1 MKSIVQSNV
10 EARVKKE
17 AEKHTIMDTYGPL
30 VGWMKV
36 LADWLLAPAGAI
48 LDGLVL
54 FGIFFLSLKNVPLAA
69 GLAGIAAIAIQ
80 FLYGKPAAVAASTA
94 FSGRYDNNP
103 GEQRLMW
110 AMSFITVLGLG
121 ASLLLS
127 FQSGKLVEAVAER
140 IYTHEPDTA
149 INARF
154 DRLLESLQG
163 QYKEDREAIES
174 QVSALQAD
182 KVMYQGQ
189 WSVRERSSRQASKL
203 ATGLATLREQLAT
216 DMQQLATERQH
227 ALQQLATRNAG
238 TAGAFAARVAG
249 GGATLKG
256 INIGFNVVRLAIILI
271 FIYFVVVASEQS
283 GEQHVLATRVGN
295 TATEAETAYQPSR
308 PAELPA
314 QPARAVVKPFGGMLP
329 NMATESATQ
338 QEQPATQQAT
348 RVGNT
353 ATQQGQPAQ
362 VVIVQGRPVMA
373 WKYSSKPETANLT
386 LAEVKKYLGI
396 LGKRKATKNNLAQ
409 VAELNR
415 MKAELEKASA

>member
-10 EARVKKE
+10 EARVRQE

-36 LADWLLAPAGAI
+36 LADWLLAPAGAV

-69 GLAGIAAIAIQ
+69 VLAGIAAVAIQ

-94 FSGRYDNNP
+94 FSGRYDNP

-121 ASLLLS
+121 ASLILS

-140 IYTHEPDTA
+140 IYTQEPDTA

-154 DRLLESLQG
+154 DRLLDDVRK
-163 QYKEDREAIES
+163 QYRDDREAIES

-203 ATGLATLREQLAT
+203 ATGLATLRQQLAT
-216 DMQQLATERQH
+216 QEQQLATERQH
-227 ALQQLATRNAG
+227 ALQQLETRNAG
-238 TAGAFAARVAG
+238 TAGAFAARVAD

-271 FIYFVVVASEQS
+271 FIYFIVVASEQPA
-283 GEQHVLATRVGN
+283 EQQKAATRVGN
-295 TATEAETAYQPSR
+295 TATEPETAYHNQR
-308 PAELPA
+308 PAEVPA

-329 NMATESATQ
+329 NMATDTATLPENTATLPATRVANTATQ
-338 QEQPATQQAT
+338 QEQPA
-348 RVGNT
+348 
-353 ATQQGQPAQ
+353 Q
-362 VVIVQGRPVMA
+362 VTIIQGRPVMA

-396 LGKRKATKNNLAQ
+396 LSRRKATKNNLAQ

-415 MKAELEKASA
+415 MKSELEKAGA